1 LDPVPS
7 EWLNLLLRWFHVFAA
22 ILWIGQ
28 TWLFTWFEAH
38 FEPSPERSNSAGEL
52 WMVHS
57 GGFYKVEKHMAP
69 LVLPR
74 ALHWFRWEAALT
86 WMSGMGLLLL
96 VYYAGGLLV
105 DDRVAD
111 IGVGTAASIGLAVLA
126 SSWFVYDA
134 LCRTPLGRSERGL
147 AASGFLLIVGLA
159 FGLTRV
165 LSGRAAYMHVGAVL
179 GTLMAAN
186 VWVRIL
192 PAQRRMIALVEGGGT
207 NDPALGAQA
216 KLRSK
221 HNTFMVIPLVFIML
235 SSHFPTLTYGHRYN
249 WLVLGGFV
257 LLGFLAAKVVRE
269 R

>member
-1 LDPVPS
+1 VDPVPG
-7 EWLNLLLRWFHVFAA
+7 EWLNLLLRWFHVFAG

-38 FEPSPERSNSAGEL
+38 FEPSPGPSDVAGEL

-57 GGFYKVEKHMAP
+57 GGFYKVEKHQAP
-69 LVLPR
+69 QVLPR
-74 ALHWFRWEAALT
+74 TLHWFRWEAALT
-86 WMSGMGLLLL
+86 WISGMGLLLL

-111 IGVGTAASIGLAVLA
+111 IGVGTASGIGLGLLVG
-126 SSWFVYDA
+126 SWFVYDA
-134 LCRTPLGRSERGL
+134 LCRSPLGRSGVGL
-147 AASGFLLIVGLA
+147 AAAGLLLILALA

-186 VWVRIL
+186 VWMRIL
-192 PAQRRMIALVEGGGT
+192 PAQRRMIALAQGGAT
-207 NDPALGAQA
+207 RDPALGEQA

-221 HNTFMVIPLVFIML
+221 HNTFMVVPLVFIML
-235 SSHFPTLTYGHRYN
+235 SNHFPTISYGHRYN
-249 WLVLGGFV
+249 WLLLGAFV
-257 LLGFLAAKVVRE
+257 LLGWGAARVVRE

>member
-7 EWLNLLLRWFHVFAA
+7 EWLNLLLRWFHVFAG

-38 FEPSPERSNSAGEL
+38 FEPPPLPGGAAGEL

-57 GGFYKVEKHMAP
+57 GGLYKVEKHEAP
-69 LVLPR
+69 KVFPR
-74 ALHWFRWEAALT
+74 TLHWFRWEAALT

-105 DDRVAD
+105 DDRVAE
-111 IGVGTAASIGLAVLA
+111 ISLATAAAIGLGVLIV
-126 SSWFVYDA
+126 SWFAYDA
-134 LCRTPLGRSERGL
+134 LCHTRLGRSELGL
-147 AASGFLLIVGLA
+147 AFTGFLLIVGLA

-192 PAQRRMIALVEGGGT
+192 PAQRRMIALAGGGSGGGS
-207 NDPALGAQA
+207 ALGAQA

-221 HNTFMVIPLVFIML
+221 HNTFMVVPLVFIML
-235 SSHFPTLTYGHRYN
+235 SSHFPTISYGHRYN
-249 WLVLGGFV
+249 WLMLGVFV
-257 LLGFLAAKVVRE
+257 LIGWAAAKIVRS

>member
-1 LDPVPS
+1 
-7 EWLNLLLRWFHVFAA
+7 
-22 ILWIGQ
+22 
-28 TWLFTWFEAH
+28 
-38 FEPSPERSNSAGEL
+38 
-52 WMVHS
+52 
-57 GGFYKVEKHMAP
+57 
-69 LVLPR
+69 
-74 ALHWFRWEAALT
+74 
-86 WMSGMGLLLL
+86 
-96 VYYAGGLLV
+96 
-105 DDRVAD
+105 
-111 IGVGTAASIGLAVLA
+111 
-126 SSWFVYDA
+126 
-134 LCRTPLGRSERGL
+134 
-147 AASGFLLIVGLA
+147 
-159 FGLTRV
+159 
-165 LSGRAAYMHVGAVL
+165 MHVGAVL